1 MKIRDPSGAQEIL
14 SSVFWYPSSFAQ
26 CWREGRRLLR
36 HRRPTMAQQS
46 PTSAML
52 AAGLAGTT
60 NPYLA
65 RYRAGVAA
73 QDSRRSPVDEN
84 ASPARLWTEQ
94 VAEAQ
99 AVSLAPAPAPSRPL
113 DASIETCNDLLKA
126 LQTDLLSVPTATFSS
141 KFSSRAT
148 VGVMFHGNIIESM
161 VVGGPAFNCQELDR
175 GDELLRVDGQ
185 PVTEQNRH
193 RLLIGSDLPGSQVTL
208 TVRKASGATKDVVL
222 SRMKS
227 EQIADKRRIFE
238 LFTTILDLVA
248 GYDERQVLRYV
259 CACVGTVHAR

>member
-1 MKIRDPSGAQEIL
+1 MHKIDPALQKFVLPWISRIVTRVAHLGQYKYFCIL
-14 SSVFWYPSSFAQ
+14 WP
-26 CWREGRRLLR
+26 
-36 HRRPTMAQQS
+36 RRPTMAQQS

-73 QDSRRSPVDEN
+73 QDSKRSPADET
-84 ASPARLWTEQ
+84 AIQVRLLTEQ
-94 VAEAQ
+94 VAEA
-99 AVSLAPAPAPSRPL
+99 PARTL
-113 DASIETCNDLLKA
+113 GASIETCDDLLKA

-185 PVTEQNRH
+185 PVTDQNRH
-193 RLLIGSDLPGSQVTL
+193 MLLIGSDLPGSQVTL
-208 TVRKASGATKDVVL
+208 TVLKASGATKDVVL

-248 GYDERQVLRYV
+248 GYDERKVLV
-259 CACVGTVHAR
+259 CACLGTVHAR

>member
-1 MKIRDPSGAQEIL
+1 M
-14 SSVFWYPSSFAQ
+14 
-26 CWREGRRLLR
+26 
-36 HRRPTMAQQS
+36 
-46 PTSAML
+46 
-52 AAGLAGTT
+52 
-60 NPYLA
+60 
-65 RYRAGVAA
+65 
-73 QDSRRSPVDEN
+73 
-84 ASPARLWTEQ
+84 
-94 VAEAQ
+94 AEAQ
-99 AVSLAPAPAPSRPL
+99 AVSLAPAPAPARPL
-113 DASIETCNDLLKA
+113 DASIEACDDLLKA

-185 PVTEQNRH
+185 PVTEQSRH
-193 RLLIGSDLPGSQVTL
+193 RLLVGSDLPGSQVTL
-208 TVRKASGATKDVVL
+208 TVRKVSGVIKDVVL

-248 GYDERQVLRYV
+248 GYDERQVRVSAICMRNSFQISHNFASSAMPRCERKATPSCTKRGRESKLTEKRCRPRWWRSASICGHV
-259 CACVGTVHAR
+259 